1 MRKKFIGA
9 NWKMNLLYEEA
20 TKLFADLSNSN
31 LNTSEADIVVFP
43 SSIYLSELSKMPG
56 LPVGAQDLFFAD
68 SGAYT
73 GGIAARQLKSISC
86 DYVLIGHS
94 ERRITFSETDEV
106 VNLKVQRAV
115 RSDLNVVFC
124 CGEPLAV
131 RESKNH
137 LEYIENQLINGFK
150 DLDETELKNCIIAYE
165 PIWAIGTGL
174 NATNSEIEEMHGF
187 IRSIIAKRFSTSLSQ
202 SIRIIYGGSCNQHN
216 ASEIFSLKDVDGGLI
231 GGASLEFDSFEKII
245 KSL

>member
-20 TKLFADLSNSN
+20 IKLFADLSNST
-31 LNTSEADIVVFP
+31 LNTSEDDIVVFP

-56 LPVGAQDLFFAD
+56 LPVGAQDLYFAD
-68 SGAYT
+68 SGAFT

-86 DYVLIGHS
+86 KYVLVGHS
-94 ERRITFSETDEV
+94 ERRITFFETDEV
-106 VNLKVQRAV
+106 INLKLKSAV
-115 RSDLNVVFC
+115 RNDLKVVFC
-124 CGEPLAV
+124 CGESLGI
-131 RESKNH
+131 RESKKH
-137 LEYIENQLINGFK
+137 LEFVTNQLMQGWK
-150 DLDETELKNCIIAYE
+150 DLDETEMKNCIIAYE

-174 NATNSEIEEMHGF
+174 NASKMEIEEMHGT
-187 IRSIIAKRFSTSLSQ
+187 IRRTVASCFSHSLSQ
-202 SIRIIYGGSCNQHN
+202 SIRIVYGGSCNQHN
-216 ASEIFSLKDVDGGLI
+216 ASDIFSFNDVDGGLI

>member
-9 NWKMNLLYEEA
+9 NWKMNLLYDEA
-20 TKLFADLSNSN
+20 KKLFAELSKPS
-31 LNTSEADIVVFP
+31 LSASDAEIVIFP
-43 SSIYLSELSKMPG
+43 SSIYLSEFAQVKG
-56 LPVGAQDLFFAD
+56 LPLGAQDLYFDD
-68 SGAYT
+68 SGAFT
-73 GGIAARQLKSISC
+73 GAIAARQLKSISC

-106 VNLKVQRAV
+106 VNLKVKRAV
-115 RSDLNVVFC
+115 RTELNVVFC
-124 CGEPLAV
+124 CGESFTV
-131 RESKNH
+131 REAEKH

-174 NATNSEIEEMHGF
+174 NASNNEIEEMHGF
-187 IRSIIAKRFSTSLSQ
+187 IRSSIAKRFSTSLSQ
-202 SIRIIYGGSCNQHN
+202 SIRIIYGGSCNQDN

-231 GGASLEFDSFEKII
+231 GGASLEFESFEKII

>member
-20 TKLFADLSNSN
+20 IKLFADLSNST

-56 LPVGAQDLFFAD
+56 LPVGAQDLYFAD
-68 SGAYT
+68 SGAFT

-86 DYVLIGHS
+86 KYVLVGHS
-94 ERRITFSETDEV
+94 ERRITFFETDEV
-106 VNLKVQRAV
+106 INLKLKSAV
-115 RSDLNVVFC
+115 RNDLKVVFC
-124 CGEPLAV
+124 CGESLGI
-131 RESKNH
+131 RESKKH
-137 LEYIENQLINGFK
+137 LEFVTNQLMQGWK
-150 DLDETELKNCIIAYE
+150 DLDETEMKNCIIAYE

-174 NATNSEIEEMHGF
+174 NASKMEIEEMHGT
-187 IRSIIAKRFSTSLSQ
+187 IRRTVASCFSHSLSQ
-202 SIRIIYGGSCNQHN
+202 SIRIVYGGSCNQHN
-216 ASEIFSLKDVDGGLI
+216 ASDIFSFNDVDGGLI